1 MNTHPPLPV
10 PLPAPL
16 QMGEQEYYNSKDLLA
31 YKPEFYYGCT
41 SKPRNIITKK
51 KIPKEQYTYA
61 TFEKLTKKWN
71 PTEESCKKAQLL
83 ISKQWVDQFYFK
95 LESSTAAVCGEKKKT
110 VNNININT
118 VIQQQPNLISSPV
131 RSRGQGEQQF
141 TTTPPPPQDDFHEII
156 NSDKDQN
163 QVSEEEYEEENGE
176 KQDVENAPPILY
188 LDDSEK
194 FHDADGNVIEIE
206 TRGERHE
213 DKIYF
218 NAKDVSI
225 GFGMLRLNDTLID
238 KDRGYTRGTD
248 YKIMFNHSTV
258 CAIKKC
264 LFLTYK
270 GLLKCIAVSR
280 VRSQFFNENSKTIYR
295 WLNIVSNEKQN
306 GHENDSFTLNNV
318 DNNTS
323 GFIYVCTSNMFDG
336 VKIGRTVNEK
346 SLKSRYTMAYG
357 NNLILYFKKV
367 DNMHQAE
374 KQIHDN
380 FKKFNINGELF
391 QKEQINLY
399 IDYLNTEPFNVNQND
414 TNTSSHN
421 FHTLEKIQENSI
433 IQEEEEQEQQEI
445 ENAPPILYLNDS
457 EKFHDAGG
465 NVIEIETRG
474 ERQRNKIYF
483 KVKDVSVGFGM
494 PRLKNTI
501 LKKESCSFER
511 GIHYITFKRESW
523 DTISDSKNTN
533 KPSKTTLYLT
543 YKGLLR
549 VLFVSRNKHV
559 DKFQDWAEEKLF
571 TIQMGTRDQK
581 VKLGAEVL
589 NTSPR
594 TLKAIF
600 DKHAATFPSIYLM
613 SLGKVRDLRETFG
626 IPANKLDE
634 STVYKFGFTEDLSRR
649 VIELETEYSK
659 LPGVAMTIGTFHI
672 IDTKYTSEAEN
683 EVREMCAA
691 FEVRVKKTTQG
702 FNELIVLD
710 DKQFAN
716 MKKMYRRIG
725 DDFAGA
731 TLGLQKQ
738 IAELKDRIKDYE
750 NEIMRLKLEIEYK
763 DNLHKKDIELKDR
776 VIELK
781 DTVIENWK
789 LKHQLATTAFSSSP
803 SPKSD
808 RFETEFSMVRC

>member
-1 MNTHPPLPV
+1 MQDTVTSDNVPIPLPV
-10 PLPAPL
+10 PL

-51 KIPKEQYTYA
+51 KIPKEEYAYA

-95 LESSTAAVCGEKKKT
+95 LESAEKMKIM
-110 VNNININT
+110 VQEP
-118 VIQQQPNLISSPV
+118 IQS
-131 RSRGQGEQQF
+131 QQF
-141 TTTPPPPQDDFHEII
+141 TTPPPPSSHRDSHLVHLDKEDNEDEYKFTNEKNGGVEVDD
-156 NSDKDQN
+156 
-163 QVSEEEYEEENGE
+163 EEEEGDEEERRE
-176 KQDVENAPPILY
+176 IENAPPLLH

-218 NAKDVSI
+218 NVKDISV
-225 GFGMLRLNDTLID
+225 GFEMPYLNDVLTHKERGYRLNI
-238 KDRGYTRGTD
+238 D
-248 YKIMFNHSTV
+248 YKYMFNRST
-258 CAIKKC
+258 AINGRHEPIKKC
-264 LFLTYK
+264 LFLTY
-270 GLLKCIAVSR
+270 
-280 VRSQFFNENSKTIYR
+280 Q
-295 WLNIVSNEKQN
+295 
-306 GHENDSFTLNNV
+306 
-318 DNNTS
+318 
-323 GFIYVCTSNMFDG
+323 
-336 VKIGRTVNEK
+336 
-346 SLKSRYTMAYG
+346 
-357 NNLILYFKKV
+357 
-367 DNMHQAE
+367 
-374 KQIHDN
+374 
-380 FKKFNINGELF
+380 
-391 QKEQINLY
+391 
-399 IDYLNTEPFNVNQND
+399 
-414 TNTSSHN
+414 
-421 FHTLEKIQENSI
+421 
-433 IQEEEEQEQQEI
+433 
-445 ENAPPILYLNDS
+445 
-457 EKFHDAGG
+457 
-465 NVIEIETRG
+465 
-474 ERQRNKIYF
+474 
-483 KVKDVSVGFGM
+483 GM
-494 PRLKNTI
+494 
-501 LKKESCSFER
+501 
-511 GIHYITFKRESW
+511 
-523 DTISDSKNTN
+523 
-533 KPSKTTLYLT
+533 
-543 YKGLLR
+543 LR
-549 VLFVSRNKHV
+549 VLFTSRNKNAIIFI
-559 DKFQDWAEEKLF
+559 KWATNKLF

-626 IPANKLDE
+626 IPANKPDD

-649 VIELETEYSK
+649 VIELEAEYSK
-659 LPGVAMTIGTFHI
+659 LPGVTMTIGTFHI

-725 DDFAGA
+725 DEFAGA

-738 IAELKDRIKDYE
+738 IADLKDRIKEHE
-750 NEIMRLKLEIEYK
+750 NEIVRLKLQIEYK
-763 DNLHKKDIELKDR
+763 DNLHKKD
-776 VIELK
+776 IELK

-789 LKHQLATTAFSSSP
+789 LKHQLATSAFSS
-803 SPKSD
+803 PKSE
-808 RFETEFSMVRC
+808 REFGMVRC

>member
-1 MNTHPPLPV
+1 MIYFYKSIIYSHIDRHCKKMQTIVPSVV
-10 PLPAPL
+10 PLPIL
-16 QMGEQEYYNSKDLLA
+16 ISNREYYNSKDLQA
-31 YKPEFYYGCT
+31 FKPEFYYGYT

-51 KIPKEQYTYA
+51 NIPESDYIYA
-61 TFEKLTKKWN
+61 TFEKSTKKWN
-71 PTEESCKKAQLL
+71 LSNDTCKKAQLL
-83 ISKQWVDQFYFK
+83 ISKQWVDANYFK
-95 LESSTAAVCGEKKKT
+95 SSSIIIKKKP
-110 VNNININT
+110 VLA
-118 VIQQQPNLISSPV
+118 QQKQ
-131 RSRGQGEQQF
+131 GQQEEEQGQQEELPQF
-141 TTTPPPPQDDFHEII
+141 TTPPPPNRELEA
-156 NSDKDQN
+156 SAAYR
-163 QVSEEEYEEENGE
+163 EEEIVEDGDGNQE
-176 KQDVENAPPILY
+176 VENAPPLLH
-188 LDDSEK
+188 LDDGEK

-218 NAKDVSI
+218 NVKDVSV
-225 GFGMLRLNDTLID
+225 GFGMPKLNGTLTD
-238 KDRGYTRGTD
+238 KNKEGYTRGVD
-248 YKIMFNHSTV
+248 YKVMFNHSTV

-357 NNLILYFKKV
+357 NNLILYLKKV

-391 QKEQINLY
+391 QKEHINLY
-399 IDYLNTEPFNVNQND
+399 IEYLNTEPFNVNQND

-433 IQEEEEQEQQEI
+433 IQEEQEQEQEQQKV
-445 ENAPPILYLNDS
+445 ENAPPILYLDDS
-457 EKFHDAGG
+457 EKFHDADGSI
-465 NVIEIETRG
+465 IEIETRG
-474 ERQRNKIYF
+474 ERDRKKIYF

-494 PRLKNTI
+494 PSLYRNICADRGYDYGLHYKYMFIRLSFLNVENDTI
-501 LKKESCSFER
+501 KKELF
-511 GIHYITFKRESW
+511 
-523 DTISDSKNTN
+523 
-533 KPSKTTLYLT
+533 LT
-543 YKGLLR
+543 YRGLLR
-549 VLFVSRNKHV
+549 VLFVSRNKNV

-571 TIQMGTRDQK
+571 TIQMGTREQK
-581 VKLGAEVL
+581 VKLGAEIL

-600 DKHAATFPSIYLM
+600 DKYAANFPSIYLM
-613 SLGKVRDLRETFG
+613 SLGKVRELRETFRICEN
-626 IPANKLDE
+626 IPND
-634 STVYKFGFTEDLSRR
+634 SIVYKFGFTDDLARR
-649 VIELETEYSK
+649 VIELESEYSK
-659 LPGVAMTIGTFHI
+659 LPGVTMTMGTFQI
-672 IDTKYTSEAEN
+672 IDTKYTSEAES
-683 EVREMCAA
+683 EVRETFTAWDARMKAP
-691 FEVRVKKTTQG
+691 QG
-702 FNELIVLD
+702 YNELVALD

-716 MKKMYRRIG
+716 IKKLYRRIG
-725 DDFAGA
+725 DEFAGA
-731 TLGLQKQ
+731 TRGLQNE
-738 IAELKDRIKDYE
+738 IIELKERMKEYE
-750 NEIMRLKLEIEYK
+750 NENARLKITIQHK
-763 DNLHKKDIELKDR
+763 DELLQHKDELHQKDVQWYKKDG
-776 VIELK
+776 ELK

-789 LKHQLATTAFSSSP
+789 LKHQIATTA
-803 SPKSD
+803 
-808 RFETEFSMVRC
+808 MVKNN

>member
-1 MNTHPPLPV
+1 MQDANPLPV
-10 PLPAPL
+10 PLPTLL

-51 KIPKEQYTYA
+51 KIPKEEYAYA
-61 TFEKLTKKWN
+61 TFEKLTRKWN

-95 LESSTAAVCGEKKKT
+95 LEGTEKKKIL
-110 VNNININT
+110 VQEP
-118 VIQQQPNLISSPV
+118 IQS
-131 RSRGQGEQQF
+131 QQF
-141 TTTPPPPQDDFHEII
+141 TTPPPPSSQRDSQKECDDDEFKNEKIGHVEL
-156 NSDKDQN
+156 
-163 QVSEEEYEEENGE
+163 EEEEEGDEEYCNE
-176 KQDVENAPPILY
+176 KEGQQDREIENAPPLLY
-188 LDDSEK
+188 LEDSEK
-194 FHDADGNVIEIE
+194 FHDADGNIIEIE
-206 TRGERHE
+206 TRGERHR
-213 DKIYF
+213 K
-218 NAKDVSI
+218 
-225 GFGMLRLNDTLID
+225 
-238 KDRGYTRGTD
+238 
-248 YKIMFNHSTV
+248 
-258 CAIKKC
+258 
-264 LFLTYK
+264 
-270 GLLKCIAVSR
+270 
-280 VRSQFFNENSKTIYR
+280 
-295 WLNIVSNEKQN
+295 
-306 GHENDSFTLNNV
+306 
-318 DNNTS
+318 
-323 GFIYVCTSNMFDG
+323 
-336 VKIGRTVNEK
+336 
-346 SLKSRYTMAYG
+346 
-357 NNLILYFKKV
+357 
-367 DNMHQAE
+367 
-374 KQIHDN
+374 
-380 FKKFNINGELF
+380 
-391 QKEQINLY
+391 
-399 IDYLNTEPFNVNQND
+399 
-414 TNTSSHN
+414 
-421 FHTLEKIQENSI
+421 
-433 IQEEEEQEQQEI
+433 
-445 ENAPPILYLNDS
+445 
-457 EKFHDAGG
+457 
-465 NVIEIETRG
+465 
-474 ERQRNKIYF
+474 KIYF

-494 PRLKNTI
+494 SRLNDTLIKN
-501 LKKESCSFER
+501 ESCGYER
-511 GIHYITFKRESW
+511 SIHYITFKRESRH
-523 DTISDSKNTN
+523 TISVSKNTN
-533 KPSKTTLYLT
+533 KQSKTTLYLT

-549 VLFVSRNKHV
+549 VLMVSRNKNA

-613 SLGKVRDLRETFG
+613 SLGKVRELRETFG
-626 IPANKLDE
+626 IPVNKPDE

-750 NEIMRLKLEIEYK
+750 NEIVRLKLEIEYK
-763 DNLHKKDIELKDR
+763 DNLHKKD
-776 VIELK
+776 IELK

-789 LKHQLATTAFSSSP
+789 LKHQLATTAFSS
-803 SPKSD
+803 PKSD

>member
-1 MNTHPPLPV
+1 MIFYKIETCIITLSQVYPYIGKKKMQDTFDSTSVNPLSVPLPV
-10 PLPAPL
+10 PL
-16 QMGEQEYYNSKDLLA
+16 QIGEQEYYNSKDLLA

-51 KIPKEQYTYA
+51 KIPKEQYAYA

-95 LESSTAAVCGEKKKT
+95 LESAEKIKIM
-110 VNNININT
+110 VQEPIRS
-118 VIQQQPNLISSPV
+118 QP
-131 RSRGQGEQQF
+131 F
-141 TTTPPPPQDDFHEII
+141 TTPPPPSSQRDSQKECDDDEFKNEKIGHVEL
-156 NSDKDQN
+156 D
-163 QVSEEEYEEENGE
+163 EEEEEEEGE
-176 KQDVENAPPILY
+176 KEGREIENAPPLLH

-194 FHDADGNVIEIE
+194 FHDADGNIIEIE
-206 TRGERHE
+206 TRGERHR
-213 DKIYF
+213 K
-218 NAKDVSI
+218 
-225 GFGMLRLNDTLID
+225 
-238 KDRGYTRGTD
+238 
-248 YKIMFNHSTV
+248 
-258 CAIKKC
+258 
-264 LFLTYK
+264 
-270 GLLKCIAVSR
+270 
-280 VRSQFFNENSKTIYR
+280 
-295 WLNIVSNEKQN
+295 
-306 GHENDSFTLNNV
+306 
-318 DNNTS
+318 
-323 GFIYVCTSNMFDG
+323 
-336 VKIGRTVNEK
+336 
-346 SLKSRYTMAYG
+346 
-357 NNLILYFKKV
+357 
-367 DNMHQAE
+367 
-374 KQIHDN
+374 
-380 FKKFNINGELF
+380 
-391 QKEQINLY
+391 
-399 IDYLNTEPFNVNQND
+399 
-414 TNTSSHN
+414 
-421 FHTLEKIQENSI
+421 
-433 IQEEEEQEQQEI
+433 
-445 ENAPPILYLNDS
+445 
-457 EKFHDAGG
+457 
-465 NVIEIETRG
+465 
-474 ERQRNKIYF
+474 KIYF
-483 KVKDVSVGFGM
+483 KVNDVSVGFGM
-494 PRLKNTI
+494 SRLKNTI

-511 GIHYITFKRESW
+511 GVHYITFKRESW
-523 DTISDSKNTN
+523 DTNSDSKNTN
-533 KPSKTTLYLT
+533 KQSKTTLYLT
-543 YKGLLR
+543 YRGLVR
-549 VLFVSRNKHV
+549 VLMVSRNKNV

-613 SLGKVRDLRETFG
+613 SLGKVRELRETFG
-626 IPANKLDE
+626 IPVNKPDE

-750 NEIMRLKLEIEYK
+750 NEIVRLKLEIEYK
-763 DNLHKKDIELKDR
+763 DNLHKKD
-776 VIELK
+776 IELK

-789 LKHQLATTAFSSSP
+789 LKHQLATTAFSS
-803 SPKSD
+803 PKSD